1 MSSKKP
7 HHGRNSLLMGAS
19 VIAAATAAMAGAPAL
34 AQDAEEEE
42 AIVVTG
48 SRIPQPNLTGTSPVT
63 QVTSEDITTQ
73 GVTRIEDLT
82 NQLPQVFATQGSN
95 YSNGASGTAEIS
107 LRGLGSKRSLVL
119 VDGHRVGYGSPNNS
133 AADLNQ
139 IPGAMVERVE
149 ILTGGA
155 SAVYGSDAV
164 AGVVNFIMRDNFEG
178 FRIDAQYGFYQH
190 DNDSDN
196 GYLREVIAARG
207 TTNPAEFQLP
217 PDDVNDGFGKE
228 ISLIF
233 GASSP
238 DGRGN
243 VTAYATY
250 RSNDAVLQRDRDY
263 SACVLGN
270 ASVAAVPGVPAG
282 AAHWTCAGS
291 ATSFPG
297 YFTSPTTGAFTISQT
312 TGLFVPF
319 VAANNQ
325 YNFGP
330 LNFYQRPDERYT
342 MGAFAHYQ
350 INEHA
355 EAYAQAM
362 FMEYTSNA
370 QIAPSGAFF
379 GNTNTI
385 NCDNPL
391 LPANTAAVNLVNC
404 TPAEIAAGTAKTFYV
419 GRRNVEGGPRQDH
432 RTNESFRIVAG
443 LRGAVNDSWDYDVS
457 GAISRTRLSRA
468 YLNELSIA
476 RQIKAF
482 DVILG
487 PALLPNGNANP
498 LAGVPECRSVF
509 NGSDP
514 ACVPYDIFTPGGVT
528 PAALAYLQ
536 VPLVNIAEMTQ
547 QNVIG
552 TVSGDLGFGSPAAE
566 SNIQA
571 AFGVEYRRDELN
583 NTLDAS
589 FLTGDGAGQ
598 GGPTL
603 GLNGVTDVFE
613 IFGEARMPIVEGAP
627 MADLLAVDVAYRYS
641 EYDFGVQTDTYKIG
655 GEWAPVE
662 DIRFRAAFQKAVR
675 AANIVELFSAQGAG
689 LYNQGPDPCD
699 DVANGAAAVPA
710 NCVSATPAPYQVTAA
725 QSTGGTLTNPAG
737 QYNGLFGGNPNL
749 APEEGETLTYGFVF
763 QPRFLDGLVVTV
775 DYFDI
780 EVTNLIAV
788 VGAANT
794 VNDCYLN
801 GNLASCALITR
812 NPGNGSLFRGAG
824 QVVDLNTNI
833 GGLHTTGIDINA
845 NYNFEIGAAGALG
858 FQLVGTWVD
867 TLIVDEGAATGNA
880 PYDCNGLWGGNA
892 SCGTPTPEWRHRL
905 RASWETPWNVEAI
918 LTWRYYSEATREQG
932 QGVPPPNTL
941 ANSLGRDFPAQNYFD
956 IAGNWELFENTRL
969 RFGINNVMD
978 KDPPLSTSTN
988 VGAGAGNGNTF
999 PQVYDA
1005 LGRWIFVGATVD
1017 F

>member
-1 MSSKKP
+1 MFSKKTQN
-7 HHGRNSLLMGAS
+7 GQRKSLLAGAS
-19 VIAAATAAMAGAPAL
+19 VLAAAAAAMSGSPAM
-34 AQDAEEEE
+34 AQDTDAEEDV
-42 AIVVTG
+42 IVVTG

-119 VDGHRVGYGSPNNS
+119 IDGHRVGYGSATNS

-149 ILTGGA
+149 ILTGGS

-164 AGVVNFIMRDNFEG
+164 AGVVNFIMRNDFEG
-178 FRIDAQYGFYQH
+178 FRVDGQYGYYQH
-190 DNDSDN
+190 SNDSDD
-196 GYLREVIAARG
+196 GFLREVIAARG
-207 TTNPAEFQLP
+207 ATNPAQFQLP
-217 PDDVNDGFGKE
+217 PDDVNDGFSKE
-228 ISLIF
+228 ISAIF
-233 GASSP
+233 GVSAP

-243 VTAYATY
+243 VTAYVSY
-250 RSNDAVLQRDRDY
+250 RNNEQVLQRDRDY

-270 ASVAAVPGVPAG
+270 ASVAPVAGVPAG
-282 AAHWTCAGS
+282 ATHWTCGGS
-291 ATSFPG
+291 PTSFPG
-297 YFTSPTTGAFTISQT
+297 YFTSPTTGAFTIDQA

-319 VAANNQ
+319 VAATNQ

-330 LNFYQRPDERYT
+330 LNYYQRPDERYT
-342 MGAFAHYQ
+342 FGAFAHYD
-350 INEHA
+350 INEHV

-404 TPAEIAAGTAKTFYV
+404 TAAEIAAGTAKTFYV
-419 GRRNVEGGPRQDH
+419 GRRNVEGGGRQDQ
-432 RTNESFRIVAG
+432 RTNESMRIVAG
-443 LRGAVNDSWDYDVS
+443 LRGPVNEAWDYDVS
-457 GAISRTRLSRA
+457 GSMSRVRLSRV
-468 YLNELSIA
+468 YLNELSIS

-482 DVILG
+482 DVITG
-487 PALLPNGNANP
+487 PALLPNGAPNP
-498 LAGVPECRSVF
+498 FAGVPQCRSVY
-509 NGSDP
+509 NGTDP

-528 PAALAYLQ
+528 QAALAYLQ
-536 VPLVNIAEMTQ
+536 VPLVQIADMTQ
-547 QNVIG
+547 QNVIASM
-552 TVSGDLGFGSPAAE
+552 SGDLGFGSPAAE

-571 AFGVEYRRDELN
+571 AFGMEYRRDELN
-583 NTLDAS
+583 STVDAS

-598 GGPTL
+598 GGPTV
-603 GLNGVTDVFE
+603 GLSGVTDVFE
-613 IFGEARMPIVEGAP
+613 LFGEARVPLVEGAP
-627 MADLLAVDVAYRYS
+627 MADLLALDLAYRYS
-641 EYDFGVQTDTYKIG
+641 DYDTGVQTDTYKIG
-655 GEWAPVE
+655 GEWAPTE
-662 DIRFRAAFQKAVR
+662 DLRFRASFQKAVR
-675 AANIVELFSAQGAG
+675 AANIVELFSAQAPG
-689 LYNQGPDPCD
+689 LYNGADPCD

-710 NCVSATPAPYQVTAA
+710 ICIGVAPYQVTAA
-725 QSTGGTLTNPAG
+725 QSLSGTLTNPAG

-749 APEEGETLTYGFVF
+749 SPEEGETLTYGFVF
-763 QPRFLDGLVVTV
+763 QPSFLDGLSVSV

-780 EVTNLIAV
+780 EVTNLISV

-801 GNLASCALITR
+801 ANLGSCGRITR
-812 NPGNGSLFRGAG
+812 NPGNGSLFRGIG
-824 QVVDLNTNI
+824 VVSDLNTNI
-833 GGLHTTGIDINA
+833 GGLHTTGFDINA
-845 NYNFEIGAAGALG
+845 NYNFDIGSAGSLG
-858 FQLVGTWVD
+858 FQLVGTWVKD
-867 TLIVDEGAATGNA
+867 LITDEGAATGNA
-880 PYDCNGLWGGNA
+880 PYDCVGLWGGNA

-905 RASWETPWNVEAI
+905 RASWETPWDIEAT
-918 LTWRYYSEATREQG
+918 LTWRHYGEVTREAG

-941 ANSLGRDFPAQNYFD
+941 ANSLGRDFEAQNYFD
-956 IAGNWELFENTRL
+956 VSGNWEVYENTRL
-969 RFGINNVMD
+969 RFGINNVFD